1 MKRTRNSIL
10 ILPLLVFLLFFVVAC
25 FSLFY
30 SDWLERKR
38 LISETS
44 VLALDEAGRLAR
56 QASYLTSGDVGALEQ
71 EVLQLRSNDSV
82 AQALIVDAAGRVLV
96 AQKDEW
102 EGLKAP
108 ALIEGWSPAH
118 FARIIQSS
126 VADIRVDTEKM
137 RITVLAP
144 YGVASASART
154 EDARRGAVF
163 LVHDLSGVLERQRKR
178 NFIQRLPDLGLVL
191 LFAIGLAIW
200 IYRSVVAP
208 LRSITEASRRIGNG
222 DLGARVPIS
231 DSGEVAE
238 LGNHFNSMTE
248 ALEHELTVRSELSNE
263 LQQSYARMTRLT
275 AHLPGIV
282 YQFVMAPDGR
292 FHMPFV
298 SDGIRGK
305 YGCTPEQ
312 LAQDAAPLLDRVAP
326 EDRAAFNA
334 SILESAQTMQPWH
347 HEFRVILPNGEA
359 VWHAGASRPEK
370 LEDGSIQWHGFFMDI
385 AERKR
390 SEESQRLSASIFETT
405 GEAIMVTDA
414 RGMIVM
420 VNPAFCRITG
430 YAEAEVLGKEQQ
442 ILSSGCHDHE
452 FYRNVRETLR
462 ISGSWVGEIWSRRKN
477 GEQYPEWQ
485 NISVIHDNAGNIT
498 HYVTVF
504 ADLTE
509 IRNAQQETEHL
520 SWRDPLT
527 DLANRALFLRQV
539 DQILASAQRDNG
551 YAAILLIDIDRF
563 KNINEARGLAVGDAL
578 LKAIAD
584 RLGRALRPDD
594 MLARLNADEFAI
606 TLPRLSPTPED
617 AGREALAVAEKLR
630 TILFESIEIDGE
642 TFHLDASIGIAV
654 LPDGPEEVSSDA
666 LRRADMAMHEA
677 KAEGGAR
684 AVFFEAAMGDA
695 VRERFRLE
703 RELRLA
709 IGENQLRLYLQPQVN
724 AAGLQVGCEAL
735 VRWQH
740 PERGLVPPV
749 MFIPLAESSEL
760 IVSVDRWM
768 LAEVCRLLA
777 QLKREGHPLRISVN
791 ISPRHFRRED
801 FVDEIKRLLAASGAD
816 ASYLVLE
823 VTEGMVI
830 GDVNDVIT
838 KMNKLMEMGIQ
849 FSMDD
854 FGTGYSSLAYL
865 KRLPIHE
872 LKIDKGFIQDST
884 SDSNDAALVETIL
897 SVAQHMN
904 LQVVAEGVET
914 QEQAD
919 FLNSRATVIH
929 QGYLF
934 GRPEPV
940 ESWLAQRR
948 V

>member
-10 ILPLLVFLLFFVVAC
+10 ILPLLVFILFFVVAC

-71 EVLQLRSNDSV
+71 EILQLRADDSV
-82 AQALIVDAAGRVLV
+82 TQALIVDATGRVLV
-96 AQKDEW
+96 ARQHEW
-102 EGLKAP
+102 KGLKAP

-144 YGVASASART
+144 YGVSSAAAQT
-154 EDARRGAVF
+154 EDVRRGAVF
-163 LVHDLSGVLERQRKR
+163 LAHDLSGALERKRKS

-208 LRSITEASRRIGNG
+208 LRSITDASRRIGSG

-238 LGNHFNSMTE
+238 LGNHFNSMAE
-248 ALEHELTVRSELSNE
+248 ALEHELTARSELSSE
-263 LQQSYARMTRLT
+263 LQQSYARLTRLT

-292 FHMPFV
+292 FRMPFV
-298 SDGIRGK
+298 SDGIFDK

-312 LAQDAAPLLDRVAP
+312 LAQDATPLLDMVIP
-326 EDRAAFNA
+326 EDRAAFDA
-334 SILESAQTMQPWH
+334 SILESARTLQPWR
-347 HEFRVILPNGEA
+347 HEFRIVFPNGDT
-359 VWHAGASRPEK
+359 VWHAGASRPER
-370 LEDGSIQWHGFFMDI
+370 LDDGSIQWHGFFMDI
-385 AERKR
+385 ADRKR
-390 SEESQRLSASIFETT
+390 SEESQRLSASVFETT
-405 GEAIMVTDA
+405 GEAIMVTDV
-414 RGMIVM
+414 RGTIVM

-430 YAEAEVLGKEQQ
+430 YAETEVLGKAQQ
-442 ILSSGCHDHE
+442 ILSSGRHDHE
-452 FYRNVRETLR
+452 FYRNVREILQT
-462 ISGSWVGEIWSRRKN
+462 SGNWVGEIWSRRKN

-485 NISVIHDNAGNIT
+485 NISVVHDNAGNIT

-509 IRNAQQETEHL
+509 IRSAQQEAENL

-527 DLANRALFLRQV
+527 DLANRALFLRQI

-563 KNINEARGLAVGDAL
+563 KDINEARGLAMGDAL

-630 TILFESIEIDGE
+630 TILFESIEIDNE

-654 LPDGPEEVSSDA
+654 LPDGPEEASSDA

-684 AVFFEAAMGDA
+684 VVFFEAAMGDA

-709 IGENQLRLYLQPQVN
+709 IGENQLRLYLQPQVD

-740 PERGLVPPV
+740 PERGLVPPI

-760 IVSVDRWM
+760 IVSLDRWM

-801 FVDEIKRLLAASGAD
+801 FVDEVKRLLAASGAD

-830 GDVNDVIT
+830 GDVNDVIA
-838 KMNKLMEMGIQ
+838 KMNKLKEMGVQ

-919 FLNSRATVIH
+919 FLNARAKVIH

-940 ESWLAQRR
+940 DTWLERHRA
-948 V
+948 